1 LLGEMGRTREAEERL
16 REAVRLGPEN
26 GEARWELGRL
36 LLRLGKKAEA
46 RPHVEKAAAAGEER
60 IRELARRALATW

>member
-1 LLGEMGRTREAEERL
+1 
-16 REAVRLGPEN
+16 VRLGPEN